1 MNERLK
7 EVRKVLGLTQMEFGD
22 KIRLKGNTIAQY
34 ELGRNAPPESAI
46 ELICREYN
54 VNEQWLRTG
63 EGEMF
68 VPESRDEQ
76 IMAFVGKA
84 MRGEESNFQRRLLG
98 LLARLTV
105 EEWELLHT
113 KMRELMEEE

>member
-1 MNERLK
+1 MNRRIEELIK
-7 EVRKVLGLTQMEFGD
+7 ELGIRKVDFARKLNLSQPFISELCSGKTAPSD
-22 KIRLKGNTIAQY
+22 RTITD
-34 ELGRNAPPESAI
+34 
-46 ELICREYN
+46 ICREYN

-105 EEWELLHT
+105 EEWELLHA